1 MEFHEIFFTRSWEE
15 QIYAQFRFYQ
25 KYSLQKSGVTE
36 DFPFD
41 DETLVMKVCNKMFV
55 LFGSEKPLRIN
66 LKCDPVTAIGLREKF
81 KSIIPG
87 YHMHKKHW
95 NTVIID
101 GSIPDEII
109 LGMIDDSY
117 ELVFKGLK
125 KSEKLTLTQT
135 LEKRNDSRF

>member
-1 MEFHEIFFTRSWEE
+1 MR
-15 QIYAQFRFYQ
+15 
-25 KYSLQKSGVTE
+25 KYCLQKSGVKE

-41 DETLVMKVCNKMFV
+41 EKTLVMKVGNKIFA

-66 LKCDPVTAIGLREKF
+66 LKCDPLTAIGLREKY

-87 YHMHKKHW
+87 YHMSKKHW

-101 GSIPDEII
+101 SSIPDKEI

-117 ELVFKGLK
+117 NLVVNGLK
-125 KSEKLTLTQT
+125 KSEREKLTLT
-135 LEKRNDSRF
+135 LS